1 MDTTTKNLSLSQL
14 RELKRFGGRVNK
26 FGVNFAVCNT
36 AGEPVLLC
44 EGGRFKSS
52 RKQLIECSSQLLERS
67 NEKNCRRQAEICRL
81 GENSRIL
88 AVALRSASCGK
99 RQAQAVGAAL
109 IDLGCNQDNSEFI
122 VLGDAGTRQTA
133 TVHVEYLSEMLG
145 LLAESFLA
153 ASSTDEQI
161 DMVSTELSQVYE
173 ELVLLHKISGNMRV
187 TEQDAS
193 FLQMACDSLTDIVSV
208 EGIAILLE
216 KSVDDEKKLVLAAG
230 SGLIDINERIASV
243 LHGRLVAEM
252 NSGKE
257 ALLDS
262 EVDSHLRYDWPE
274 NIKNIIVVPL
284 CGKDKVQADGAEK
297 CHNAGRIIGLMV
309 AINRIDKP
317 ELDSTDAK
325 LFNSVANGCA
335 VFIENG
341 RLFKDLKE
349 LFIGSLKALTNS
361 IDAKDPYTR
370 GHSERVAFISRWIA
384 ERLAEKEP
392 LDDEQIH
399 RIYLAGLL
407 HDIGKIGID
416 EVVLRKK
423 GKLTKEEF
431 DLIKTH
437 PTIGA
442 GILGGIK
449 QMRDI
454 VPGVL
459 SHHER
464 IDGRGYPNGMNAEQI
479 PLIGKIIGLA
489 DSFDAMTSKRT
500 YRDAMTV
507 EEALAEIEKGLGTQ
521 FDEKLGKIF
530 IGSDVSSLWDIM
542 QDGFAEVNGTPDFS
556 EYGAMAVGT
565 LIR

>member
-1 MDTTTKNLSLSQL
+1 MTTKNLSLSQL

-52 RKQLIECSSQLLERS
+52 RKQLIECSSQFLERS

-88 AVALRSASCGK
+88 AVALRSAFCGK
-99 RQAQAVGAAL
+99 RQTQAAGVAL
-109 IDLGCNQDNSEFI
+109 IDLGCNLDDSEFV
-122 VLGDAGTRQTA
+122 VLGSAGTGQNA
-133 TVHVEYLSEMLG
+133 TIHVEYLSEMLG

-161 DMVSTELSQVYE
+161 EMVSTELSQVYE
-173 ELVLLHKISGNMRV
+173 ELVLLHKISENMKV
-187 TEQDAS
+187 TEQDAG

-230 SGLIDINERIASV
+230 SGLIDIDERIASV

-262 EVDSHLRYDWPE
+262 EVDSHFRYDWPE

-317 ELDSTDAK
+317 DFDSTDAK

-349 LFIGSLKALTNS
+349 LFIGSLKALTSS

-464 IDGRGYPNGMNAEQI
+464 IDGRGYPNSLNAEQI

-542 QDGFAEVNGTPDFS
+542 QDGFAEINGTPDFS
-556 EYGAMAVGT
+556 EYGVMAVGT

>member
-44 EGGRFKSS
+44 EGSRFKSS
-52 RKQLIECSSQLLERS
+52 RKQLIDCSRQLLERS

-317 ELDSTDAK
+317 DFDSTDAK

-370 GHSERVAFISRWIA
+370 GHSERVAFISKWIA